1 MNLPE
6 EDKDDFDQEL
16 IEQKAMNRQAW
27 KRLVEK
33 GYTSDQKVRVDF
45 VFVAEKRADALKL
58 KAFFE
63 TETDYTVKVLNNDDE
78 FEIDGQTSEIQLSL
92 EALNQWVAWMVD
104 EGKRCGCVF
113 DGWTTPFSLKK

>member
-1 MNLPE
+1 MNVSE
-6 EDKDDFDQEL
+6 EDNDGFDQEL
-16 IEQKAMNRQAW
+16 IEQKEMTRRAW

-33 GYTSDQKVRVDF
+33 GYTSDQKVKVDF
-45 VFVAEKRADALKL
+45 VFVTEARASALKL

-63 TETDYTVKVLNNDDE
+63 TGTDYTVKVINNDDE

-92 EALNQWVAWMVD
+92 EALHQWVAWMTE
-104 EGKRCGCVF
+104 EGKKCGCVF